1 MTVHYVKIS
10 SPPINIITSSMTQS
24 SSQIKT
30 AVDLFVEDGIE
41 DGVEDGVE
49 VRPRIGKLIVEVGI
63 V

>member
-1 MTVHYVKIS
+1 
-10 SPPINIITSSMTQS
+10 MTQS